1 MVYKYFYTQTTL
13 IEAIP
18 QTECF
23 FFYVCQTDNQE
34 QPSQVGSPNV
44 DFMLLLVSNSDLK
57 YLNNVLMN
65 TF

>member
-18 QTECF
+18 QTECS

-34 QPSQVGSPNV
+34 QPS
-44 DFMLLLVSNSDLK
+44 
-57 YLNNVLMN
+57 
-65 TF
+65 